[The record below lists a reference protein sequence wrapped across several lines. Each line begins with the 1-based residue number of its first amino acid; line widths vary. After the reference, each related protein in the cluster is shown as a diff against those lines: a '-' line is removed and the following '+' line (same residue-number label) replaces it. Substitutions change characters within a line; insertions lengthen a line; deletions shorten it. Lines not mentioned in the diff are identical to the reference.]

1 MKRIAWL
8 FLVVLGSAILMHAQ
22 SSTKSTEMSGTI
34 CQSSCVT
41 QQDNLATCARDCTD
55 KSGEAVL
62 VDDQGIVHPIA
73 QESQNMCQSN
83 MGKHVKMTAV
93 PTEGERE
100 RELRILEIKRGSGA
114 G

>member
-34 CQSSCVT
+34 CQSSCVSHV
-41 QQDNLATCARDCTD
+41 DNLATCDKNCTD

-62 VDDQGIVHPIA
+62 VDDQGILHPIA
-73 QESQNMCQSN
+73 NQDMCRSH

-93 PTEGERE
+93 PTEGQRE
-100 RELRILEIKRGSGA
+100 RELRIEDIENDSGA